1 MNADELKAYNQVSR
15 PLLIP
20 KEKIMVIF
28 SAKSACSSAVIWAFH
43 RIGLSAEAQAYHGW
57 PHKYR
62 TDCFY
67 KRKEVIECARFTPVQ
82 DFRIVKIMRDPIDRA
97 ASSYRHAL
105 GTGYARDAILAAIGV
120 DTAEQGL
127 SFQQFIDFLET
138 EDLSACDIH
147 HRKQF
152 HPFEDIQAPHRVINI
167 SRENLFTGLN
177 AFEQAC
183 GVVPTHFPSLSWLHQ
198 LQQERTPSF
207 SDDAGDL
214 FTRVF
219 TPTEAQKGPWP
230 KNLMCETARV
240 RLARLYASD
249 IERYGAHL

>member
-1 MNADELKAYNQVSR
+1 MTADELKAYNQVSR
-15 PLLIP
+15 PLLIAS
-20 KEKIMVIF
+20 EKIMMIF

-43 RIGLSAEAQAYHGW
+43 RAGLSGEAQAYHWW

-82 DFRIVKIMRDPIDRA
+82 DFRIVKVMRDPIDRA

-120 DTAEQGL
+120 DTAAQGL

-138 EDLSACDIH
+138 EDLSTCDIH

-152 HPFEDIQAPHRVINI
+152 HPFEDVHAPHRIINI
-167 SRENLFTGLN
+167 SRENLFGGLN
-177 AFEQAC
+177 EFERFC
-183 GVVPTHFPSLSWLHQ
+183 GVVPTHFPDLSWLHQ

-207 SDDAGDL
+207 SDDAGDMV
-214 FTRVF
+214 TRVF
-219 TPTEAQKGPWP
+219 TMTEAQKGPWP
-230 KNLMCETARV
+230 QNLMCESARV